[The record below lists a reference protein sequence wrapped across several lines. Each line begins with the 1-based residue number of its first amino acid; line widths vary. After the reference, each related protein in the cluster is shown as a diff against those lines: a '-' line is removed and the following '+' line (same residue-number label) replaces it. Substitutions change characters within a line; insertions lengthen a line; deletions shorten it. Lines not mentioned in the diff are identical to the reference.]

1 MQHMER
7 ALELGWGA
15 LGTTSPNPAVGCVI
29 VRDGKTVS
37 EGWTHPPG
45 QAHAEAAALRQAG
58 AAARGATLYTTLEP
72 CNHYGR
78 TPPCSEAI
86 IAAGISEVHVAVRD
100 PNSNVAGGG
109 IERLNDAGIRT
120 HIGECADEA
129 GRLIEAFAKY
139 SRTRLPFVT
148 AKYAMSLDGKIAARS
163 GDSKWISGEESRRY
177 AHLLR
182 ARSDAIMVGI
192 NTVLA
197 DDPQLTARDAEG
209 NANERQPLR
218 VVLDSHARM
227 PRDAQMLSAPGDTL
241 VVATRPVRSEPVE
254 GQGKGPV
261 RHPPFVVSLSNHE
274 NPSPRSRPSTSSGRT
289 EYVVIGDDDGRVDL
303 RAVMAMLGERDV
315 TSVLVEGGGAIL
327 GALFDLNL
335 VDKVVAFV
343 APVIIGG
350 KDAISPVGGVG
361 IADMQDA
368 LRLRDVEVRRFGG
381 DVAVIGYI

>member
-7 ALELGWGA
+7 ALALGWGA

-29 VRDGKTVS
+29 VRDGEIVS

-45 QAHAEAAALRQAG
+45 QQHAEAAALAQAG
-58 AAARGATLYTTLEP
+58 VRARGATLYTTLEP

-86 IAAGISEVHVAVRD
+86 IAAGISEVHAAVRD
-100 PNSNVAGGG
+100 PNANVAGGG
-109 IERLNDAGIRT
+109 IERLYDAGIRT
-120 HIGECADEA
+120 HIGECTDEA
-129 GRLIEAFAKY
+129 GRLIEAFSKH
-139 SRTRLPFVT
+139 SRTRMPFVT
-148 AKYAMSLDGKIAARS
+148 VKYAMSLDGKIAARS

-209 NANERQPLR
+209 NPNKRQPLR
-218 VVLDSHARM
+218 VVLDSQGRM
-227 PRDAQMLSAPGDTL
+227 PQDAQMLKAPGDTL
-241 VVATRPVRSEPVE
+241 IAVVDAIPDAFERATRDGAETIRLPA
-254 GQGKGPV
+254 
-261 RHPPFVVSLSNHE
+261 
-274 NPSPRSRPSTSSGRT
+274 GR
-289 EYVVIGDDDGRVDL
+289 GGVDL
-303 RAVMAMLGERDV
+303 YKLLVALGERDV
-315 TSVLVEGGGAIL
+315 TSVLVEGGGATI
-327 GALFDLNL
+327 GALFDMNL

-350 KDAISPVGGVG
+350 NEAISPVGGIG
-361 IADMQDA
+361 IAGMEEA
-368 LRLRDVEVRRFGG
+368 LRLKSVEVMRFGE
-381 DVAVIGYI
+381 DVAVVGYINAESGV

>member
-7 ALELGWGA
+7 ALALGWGA

-29 VRDGKTVS
+29 VRDGEIVS

-45 QAHAEAAALRQAG
+45 QEHAEAAALARAG
-58 AAARGATLYTTLEP
+58 GRARGATLYTTLEP

-86 IAAGISEVHVAVRD
+86 IAAGISEVHIAVPD
-100 PNSNVAGGG
+100 PNPNVEGGG
-109 IERLNDAGIRT
+109 IARLDAAGITT
-120 HIGECADEA
+120 HIGERADEA
-129 GRLIEAFAKY
+129 GRLIEAFVKH

-197 DDPQLTARDAEG
+197 DDPQLTARDDDD

-218 VVLDSHARM
+218 VVLDSQGRM
-227 PRDAQMLSAPGDTL
+227 PPGAQMLNAPGNTL
-241 VVATRPVRSEPVE
+241 VAVSDDYEGATCDGAETMRLP
-254 GQGKGPV
+254 
-261 RHPPFVVSLSNHE
+261 
-274 NPSPRSRPSTSSGRT
+274 SGR
-289 EYVVIGDDDGRVDL
+289 GGVDL
-303 RAVMAMLGERDV
+303 FELMVALGERDV
-315 TSVLVEGGGAIL
+315 TSVLVEGGGATI
-327 GALFDLNL
+327 GALFDMNL

-350 KDAISPVGGVG
+350 NEAISPVGGIG
-361 IADMQDA
+361 IAGMEEA
-368 LRLRDVEVRRFGG
+368 LRLKDVEVRRFGE
-381 DVAVIGYI
+381 DVAVIGYINAESGV

>member
-29 VRDGKTVS
+29 VRYGEVVG

-45 QAHAEAAALRQAG
+45 QEHAEAAALRQAG
-58 AAARGATLYTTLEP
+58 TRARGATLYTTLEP

-86 IAAGISEVHVAVRD
+86 IAAGIAEVRIAVRD
-100 PNSNVAGGG
+100 PNPNVTGYGAS
-109 IERLNDAGIRT
+109 RLNDAGIRT

-129 GRLIEAFAKY
+129 RRLIEAFTKH

-163 GDSKWISGEESRRY
+163 GDSKWISGEASREF

-182 ARSDAIMVGI
+182 AQSDAIMVGI

-197 DDPQLTARDAEG
+197 DDPQLTARDVRG
-209 NANERQPLR
+209 KANERQPLR

-227 PRDAQMLSAPGDTL
+227 PRDAQMLSAPGETL
-241 VVATRPVRSEPVE
+241 VVTGRKLTSTERIE
-254 GQGKGPV
+254 GG
-261 RHPPFVVSLSNHE
+261 STA
-274 NPSPRSRPSTSSGRT
+274 SPRTEHIKMTS
-289 EYVVIGDDDGRVDL
+289 VDGRVNL
-303 RAVMAMLGERDV
+303 VELLTMLGERDI
-315 TSVLVEGGGAIL
+315 TSVLVEGGGTTI

-350 KDAISPVGGVG
+350 DEAISPVGGIG
-361 IADMQDA
+361 ISGMEEA
-368 LRLRDVEVRRFGG
+368 LRLRNVAVRRFGG
-381 DVAVIGYI
+381 DVAVVGYINAESGV